1 MMGSSL
7 KEEFLRLLEEDV
19 EFRYAVAGYLGLL
32 EVLKRLDRHEEAHT
46 KLLEE
51 IRALRGDQL
60 KLWEEVRALRE
71 EVRGLWE
78 EVRDLRKDQELLWK
92 EVRELRENTRRLWSE
107 VQELSRNQEKLW
119 EEVKA
124 LREDTRRLWEEVR
137 ELRKGQEK
145 LWRYM
150 RTGFRELSRALGAS
164 LEDYARA
171 FIELLLGEMGY
182 PEALVERKVFIRDGE
197 LVEVNVF
204 CEDPLIV
211 GEATTAVGSVEEAEK
226 EVEKVLE
233 RARLVEEKL
242 GRRPMMIF
250 LAVANAPS
258 DAAEAL
264 KRLAREKGIRL
275 ILGKELEEYF

>member
-1 MMGSSL
+1 MDSSL

-32 EVLKRLDRHEEAHT
+32 EVLKRLDRHEEAHA

-60 KLWEEVRALRE
+60 KLWEEVKALRE

-92 EVRELRENTRRLWSE
+92 EVR
-107 VQELSRNQEKLW
+107 K
-119 EEVKA
+119 
-124 LREDTRRLWEEVR
+124 LREDTRRLWEEVRELRRGQERLWEEVR

-150 RTGFRELSRALGAS
+150 RTGFRELSRVLGAS
-164 LEDYARA
+164 FEDYARA

-204 CEDPLIV
+204 CEDPLVV
-211 GEATTAVGSVEEAEK
+211 GEATTAVGSVEEAKK

-250 LAVANAPS
+250 LAVVNAPS